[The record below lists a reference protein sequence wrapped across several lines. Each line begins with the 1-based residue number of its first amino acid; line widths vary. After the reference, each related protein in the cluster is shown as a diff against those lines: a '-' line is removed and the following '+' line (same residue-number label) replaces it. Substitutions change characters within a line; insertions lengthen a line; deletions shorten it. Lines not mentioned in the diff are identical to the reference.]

1 MAKISRKVKILIAI
15 ALIAVLAAA
24 VYFYLQQSE
33 LPSPLFDNI
42 RWSPEIIRAGQSVEF
57 SLTITNTGIFPASGE
72 VKVYVSKYSYFGF
85 TKPTLAGSFKI
96 SLNPYSSAS
105 YTYTWTPPE
114 PGFYRLKF
122 VIDGGGSL
130 TQLIYAAPQT
140 RTESSFIFAVFG
152 DNRPADGVQPQ
163 PEVFKEIARE
173 VRLIHPDF
181 AVLVGDVIYG
191 YRSDI
196 PRLKM
201 QWSDF
206 LSVYESFGVPV
217 FVAPGNHEM
226 QTEDA
231 PESGNVDAQRLYI
244 MHLGRLYYAFAYGN
258 SLFIVLDTDIV
269 GSAAE
274 ISGEQL
280 EWLRNMLEASRSFEH
295 IFVFMHRPVVSYYGA
310 NILNNHYEVLPL
322 LLKYNVT
329 AVFQGH
335 NHVYYYEIVNGT
347 RFYVSGGA
355 GAPLYRTPSRG
366 GVNHFL
372 VVEVNGTHVEVK
384 FVPPYSIKVQQEG
397 SKITVDYTFT
407 EPIYFEDQHNSWQ
420 AIPKP
425 LTLRGLYVD
434 LDKPEIQVQG
444 GKLIGQYEVNGK
456 YRFYI
461 EATVYPG
468 MQTIIQVSDR

>member
-1 MAKISRKVKILIAI
+1 LAISRKVKILIAI
-15 ALIAVLAAA
+15 ALIVTLAAT
-24 VYFYLQQSE
+24 VYYYLQQSE
-33 LPSPLFDNI
+33 LPTPLFDNV
-42 RWSPEIIRAGQSVEF
+42 RWSPEIIRADKPVTF
-57 SLTITNTGIFPASGE
+57 NLTIIHTGFFPASRE
-72 VKVYVSKYSYFGF
+72 VKVYVSKYSYPGF
-85 TKPTLAGSFKI
+85 SEPMLTGSFKI
-96 SLNPYSSAS
+96 SLNPHSSAS

-130 TQLIYAAPQT
+130 TQLVYAASQT
-140 RTESSFIFAVFG
+140 QTTSSFTFAVFG

-181 AVLVGDVIYG
+181 AVLVGDIIYG
-191 YRSDI
+191 YRSDV

-206 LSVYESFGVPV
+206 LSVYESFGVPI

-231 PESGNVDAQRLYI
+231 PESGNIDAQRLYV

-280 EWLRNMLEASRSFEH
+280 QWLKNMLKISRNFQH
-295 IFVFMHRPVVSYYGA
+295 TFVFMHRPVVSYYGA

-335 NHVYYYEIVNGT
+335 NHVYYFEIVNGT
-347 RFYVSGGA
+347 RFYVTGGA

-372 VVEVNGTHVEVK
+372 LVEVNGSRVEVK
-384 FVPPYSIKVQQEG
+384 FVPPYSIKVQQSED
-397 SKITVDYTFT
+397 KITVEYTFT
-407 EPIYFEDQHNSWQ
+407 KPIYFEDKHNSWQ

-425 LTLRGLYVD
+425 LTLRGLYID
-434 LDKPEIQVQG
+434 LSKPEIHVQG
-444 GKLIGQYEVNGK
+444 GKLIGKYEVNGK
-456 YRFYI
+456 YRYYI

-468 MQTIIQVSDR
+468 IQTTIQISDK